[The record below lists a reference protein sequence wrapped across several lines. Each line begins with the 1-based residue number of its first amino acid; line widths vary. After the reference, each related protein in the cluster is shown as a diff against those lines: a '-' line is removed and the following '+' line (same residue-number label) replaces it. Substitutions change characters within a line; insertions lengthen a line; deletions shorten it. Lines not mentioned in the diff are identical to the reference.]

1 MTETDRTALVVGQL
15 VQTLPPQQAAAVLA
29 SVTASWA
36 RAVSRKELPP
46 AAVVEILAGA
56 VRRALA
62 AQSGQRSEDDA
73 VQSESR

>member
-1 MTETDRTALVVGQL
+1 MTETDRTALAVSQL

-29 SVTASWA
+29 SVTAGWA

-46 AAVVEILAGA
+46 AAVVEILTGA

-62 AQSGQRSEDDA
+62 AQDGDPSGKSA
-73 VQSESR
+73 